1 MQAFAQVLQDAG
13 IVTTIRK
20 TRGDDIDAAC
30 GQLAGEVQDRTGARD
45 RLAARRAGLLEAFPN
60 VDGIVAA
67 RPDSDRRRRER
78 VLRPRSWGRALPL
91 AALAVLA
98 ACTSTTTV
106 TTSTAGSDGLPPRT
120 GTEPGDAQRRAQV
133 RLELAGLYLARGQ
146 ANTALD
152 EVNLAIAAKPDL
164 PEAYNLRGL
173 IHAALGDPQ
182 RADDDFQR
190 GLRLNPR
197 DGNAMHNY
205 GWFLCQQQRFSDA
218 EAQFERA
225 LQQPQYREITRTLL
239 AQGVCQARAGQ
250 WAQAERTL
258 SRCYELD
265 PANPVTAYNLSEV
278 LLRRGELERARFYV
292 QRINAQPDQSSAQSL
307 WLAVRI
313 ERRLGNL
320 DAVQSYGRQLQER
333 FPKSTET
340 LQFERGRFDD

>member
-1 MQAFAQVLQDAG
+1 MP
-13 IVTTIRK
+13 
-20 TRGDDIDAAC
+20 RGW
-30 GQLAGEVQDRTGARD
+30 R
-45 RLAARRAGLLEAFPN
+45 
-60 VDGIVAA
+60 
-67 RPDSDRRRRER
+67 
-78 VLRPRSWGRALPL
+78 RALPL

-106 TTSTAGSDGLPPRT
+106 TTSTAGSDGLPPRA
-120 GTEPGDAQRRAQV
+120 GTEPADAQRRAQV

-152 EVNLAIAAKPDL
+152 EVNAAIAAKPDL

-173 IHAALGDPQ
+173 VHASLGDPE
-182 RADDDFQR
+182 RADSDFQR
-190 GLRLNPR
+190 GLKLNPR
-197 DGNAMHNY
+197 DGSAMHNY
-205 GWFLCQQQRFSDA
+205 GWFLCQQQRFADA
-218 EAQFERA
+218 QAQFERA
-225 LQQPQYREITRTLL
+225 LQQPQYREVTRTLL

-307 WLAVRI
+307 WLAARI

-320 DAVQSYGRQLQER
+320 AAVQSYGRQLQER
-333 FPKSTET
+333 FPQSTET